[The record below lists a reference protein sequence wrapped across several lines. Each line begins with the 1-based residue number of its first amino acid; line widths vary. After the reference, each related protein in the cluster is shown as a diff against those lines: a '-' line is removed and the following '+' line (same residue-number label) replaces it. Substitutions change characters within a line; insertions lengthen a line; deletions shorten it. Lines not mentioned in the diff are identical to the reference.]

1 MGRREDVVA
10 KVMKEMNDL
19 VHVRNCGT
27 CAHIDHGKTTLS
39 DSILAGAGVISQELA
54 GKQLFMDFDE
64 QEQARGITIN
74 AAYASTAH
82 TYEGH
87 DYLINLID
95 TPGHVDF
102 GGDVTRAMRALDGAI
117 LVVCAVEGVMPQ
129 TETVIRQALKER
141 ARPVMFINK
150 VDRLINELKVT
161 PEQMQQ
167 RFVKIIT
174 EVNKLIRMNAPAEF
188 KETWQVNVN
197 DGSVAFGSAFHKW
210 ATSVPYMKK
219 TNISF
224 KDIYDHCAKGTQ
236 KELAVKAPIHQ
247 VILDMVIK
255 HLPNPLEAQKYKVP
269 VIWHGDLT
277 TKIGKG
283 MLACDRRAPLAYM
296 VTKIIVDP
304 HAGEI
309 AVGRLFSGSL
319 KRGMSVNII
328 GMPKKYPVQI
338 VSVNL
343 GAERLPV
350 EEIGSGN
357 MAAVSGIKD
366 AFSGCTITDD
376 ETMDPFEKIVH
387 YSEPVVTVSVEAK
400 HLKDLPKLVEV
411 LRSIAKADPSI
422 LVEINQETGEHL
434 MSGMGELHLE
444 ITVYRIV
451 KEHGVEI
458 TTSPPIVVY
467 RECVAK
473 RGGPF
478 EGKSPNKHNRFYFV
492 VEALPD
498 NIIQAMKEG
507 KIQTEGKIKDAKKL
521 MADLIELGMSKDE
534 AKGVKAFEGFNILI
548 DMTKGIQYLH
558 ETFELITES
567 FREAMNRGP
576 LANEKVMGLKCL
588 LVDAKLH
595 EDGVHRGPA
604 QVIPAVRNSLYGA
617 MCQAGRSL
625 LEPKQKVFINTPENV
640 MGEAIREIQS
650 RRGVIVDIKQEE
662 GVAHIEARAPVA
674 ELFGFAS
681 AIRGATAGRALWS
694 TEGAGFDK
702 LPHELQEKVVAGIRT
717 RKGLKP
723 EPYDEVYYSA

>member
-54 GKQLFMDFDE
+54 GKQLFDE

-82 TYEGH
+82 SFEGN

-188 KETWQVNVN
+188 KEKWQVNVN
-197 DGSVAFGSAFHKW
+197 DGSVSFGSAFHKW

-255 HLPNPLEAQKYKVP
+255 HLPNPIDTQKYKVP
-269 VIWHGDLT
+269 VIWHGNLE
-277 TKIGKG
+277 TKVGKG
-283 MLACDRRAPLAYM
+283 MLACDRKAPLAYM

-309 AVGRLFSGSL
+309 AVGRVFSGTI

-350 EEIGSGN
+350 DEIGSGN

-366 AFSGCTITDD
+366 AFTGCTITDD

-444 ITVYRIV
+444 ITIYRII

-458 TTSPPIVVY
+458 TTTPPIVVY

-492 VEALPD
+492 VEAIPD
-498 NIIQAMKEG
+498 NIVQAMKEG

-521 MADLIELGMSKDE
+521 MADMIELGMSKDE
-534 AKGVKAFEGFNILI
+534 AKGIKAFEGFNVLI

-567 FREAMNRGP
+567 FREAMNKGP

-640 MGEAIREIQS
+640 MGEAIREVQS

-662 GVAHIEARAPVA
+662 GVAHIESRAPVA

-681 AIRGATAGRALWS
+681 AIRSATQGRALWS

-702 LPHELQEKVVAGIRT
+702 LPRELQEKVVSGIRT

-723 EPYDEVYYSA
+723 EPYDEAYYSA

>member
-1 MGRREDVVA
+1 MGRREDLVS

-39 DSILAGAGVISQELA
+39 DSILAGAGVISEELA

-82 TYEGH
+82 TYEGN

-174 EVNKLIRMNAPAEF
+174 EVNKLIKMNAPAEF
-188 KETWQVNVN
+188 KESWQVSVN

-236 KELAVKAPIHQ
+236 KELAKKAPIHQ

-277 TKIGKG
+277 TKVGKG
-283 MLACDRRAPLAYM
+283 MLACDRKGPLAYM

-309 AVGRLFSGSL
+309 AVGRLFSGAL

-350 EEIGSGN
+350 DEVCSGN

-366 AFSGCTITDD
+366 AFTGCTITDD

-498 NIIQAMKEG
+498 NIVQAMKEG
-507 KIQTEGKIKDAKKL
+507 KIQTEGKIKDGKKL
-521 MADLIELGMSKDE
+521 MADMIELGMSKDE
-534 AKGVKAFEGFNILI
+534 AKGIKAFEGFNVLI

-567 FREAMNRGP
+567 FREAMNKGP

-662 GVAHIEARAPVA
+662 GVAHIESRAPVA

-681 AIRGATAGRALWS
+681 AIRSATAGRALWS

-702 LPHELQEKVVAGIRT
+702 LPRELQEKVVAGIRT

-723 EPYDEVYYSA
+723 EPYDEAYYSA